1 MRFALALVLLGA
13 ISSIASAQD
22 AMSIDR
28 QINESLREV
37 HDRGADL
44 YNNGDVTGGYRMY
57 QGGLV
62 VARAALAHRPGLQKT
77 IADGLTAAERQPS
90 VSRRAFLL
98 HELIEQ
104 VRTELRTS
112 LKKGPEP
119 LTIPPREVNPGGKSP
134 VKPAAGVGEVKGGVV
149 GRVIWQN
156 KPIEGVEVTFVS
168 LGRLEPRVYETT
180 TGAQGVYEIKNL
192 SPGKYIV
199 LIVPGPK
206 SEIRKLP
213 ERYSTTT
220 TSPLRIDAKGDGE
233 KLDFLLQ

>member
-1 MRFALALVLLGA
+1 M
-13 ISSIASAQD
+13 
-22 AMSIDR
+22 
-28 QINESLREV
+28 
-37 HDRGADL
+37 
-44 YNNGDVTGGYRMY
+44 
-57 QGGLV
+57 
-62 VARAALAHRPGLQKT
+62 
-77 IADGLTAAERQPS
+77 TAAERQPS

-119 LTIPPREVNPGGKSP
+119 LTIPPREVKPGSKSP

-149 GRVIWQN
+149 GRVIWQG
-156 KPIEGVEVTFVS
+156 KPVEGVEVTFVT

-180 TGAQGVYEIKNL
+180 TGAQGVYEIKDL
-192 SPGKYIV
+192 VPGKYIV

-206 SEIRKLP
+206 SSVSKLP

-220 TSPLRIDAKGDGE
+220 ASPLRIDAKGDGE